1 MNPAM
6 DLLVESHGT
15 SIKCAVC
22 GFENVHQLGVEV
34 FERKEDAE
42 HGLHVVVG
50 GQESGLGTK
59 QTRSWLFADSDVVSS
74 NPSTRR
80 QGLRI
85 PFYCE
90 SCGGEHDAG
99 PHFSWLISQH
109 KGWTYIETETHI

>member
-1 MNPAM
+1 MNPAV

-22 GFENVHQLGVEV
+22 GLQNVHQLGVEV

-50 GQESGLGTK
+50 GHESGLGTK

-85 PFYCE
+85 PFFCE
-90 SCGGEHDAG
+90 SCSCDHPSG
-99 PHFSWLISQH
+99 PHFWWLIYQH